1 MADQDATPEQATDQQ
16 PKLMASDF
24 AEAREGVPTGE
35 HHTPSA
41 AELKARGRR
50 NIAIALAVAGFVM
63 LVYLTTFFRLAEN
76 LQAASGA
83 S

>member
-1 MADQDATPEQATDQQ
+1 MADQNENPAPEQKPQARS
-16 PKLMASDF
+16 MAPEM

-41 AELKARGRR
+41 AEVKARGRR
-50 NIAIALAVAGFVM
+50 NIAIAAAVAGFA
-63 LVYLTTFFRLAEN
+63 LLIYLTTFFRLMEN
-76 LQAASGA
+76 LQAAGGA